1 MIIGMVKIQL
11 NQLRIHYS
19 VFLIYNIS
27 ICLVTWD
34 QITSVF
40 ETLGSYPTSGHLNLS
55 CPVAQCHSTKLALYL
70 CVRRALDSGHLVFSV
85 SFIL

>member
-1 MIIGMVKIQL
+1 MIIGMVEIQL
-11 NQLRIHYS
+11 NQLRIYS

-40 ETLGSYPTSGHLNLS
+40 ETLGSYPTSGHLSLS
-55 CPVAQCHSTKLALYL
+55 CPMAPCHT
-70 CVRRALDSGHLVFSV
+70 CP
-85 SFIL
+85 SFY